1 MNNNFMFADF
11 MNIMYKILVLSV
23 LVMSFGF
30 ARTSGKFNSA
40 DSFLDR
46 ANNHNKPLIIEDGR
60 SGNEEASL
68 KWKRRHKRRKK
79 APNRRPRRG
88 K

>member
-1 MNNNFMFADF
+1 
-11 MNIMYKILVLSV
+11 MNIMYKILALSI

-30 ARTSGKFNSA
+30 ARTSGKFNSF
-40 DSFLDR
+40 DSFFER
-46 ANNHNKPLIIEDGR
+46 ASSQNKPLVLQDER
-60 SGNEEASL
+60 SGNAEDSL

>member
-1 MNNNFMFADF
+1 
-11 MNIMYKILVLSV
+11 MNIMYKILVLSI

-30 ARTSGKFNSA
+30 TRTSGKFNSA

-46 ANNHNKPLIIEDGR
+46 ANSHNKTLVLSDER
-60 SGNEEASL
+60 SGNEDASL

>member
-1 MNNNFMFADF
+1 
-11 MNIMYKILVLSV
+11 MNIVYKILVLSI
-23 LVMSFGF
+23 LIMSFGF

-46 ANNHNKPLIIEDGR
+46 VNSHNKTLVLSDER
-60 SGNEEASL
+60 SGNEDASL

-79 APNRRPRRG
+79 APNRKPRRG

>member
-1 MNNNFMFADF
+1 
-11 MNIMYKILVLSV
+11 MNIMYKILVLSI

-30 ARTSGKFNSA
+30 ARTSGKFNSF
-40 DSFLDR
+40 DSFFDR
-46 ANNHNKPLIIEDGR
+46 ANNHNKPLFIEEER

>member
-1 MNNNFMFADF
+1 
-11 MNIMYKILVLSV
+11 MNIMYKILVLSI

-30 ARTSGKFNSA
+30 ARTSGNF
-40 DSFLDR
+40 DSFDSFFER
-46 ANNHNKPLIIEDGR
+46 ANNNNKPLMIEDER
-60 SGNEEASL
+60 PGNEGASL

>member
-1 MNNNFMFADF
+1 
-11 MNIMYKILVLSV
+11 MNIMYKILVLSI

-30 ARTSGKFNSA
+30 ARTSGKFNSF
-40 DSFLDR
+40 DSFFDR
-46 ANNHNKPLIIEDGR
+46 ANNYNKPLFVEGER

>member
-1 MNNNFMFADF
+1 
-11 MNIMYKILVLSV
+11 MNIMYKILVLSI

-30 ARTSGKFNSA
+30 TRTSGKFNSL
-40 DSFLDR
+40 DSFFDR
-46 ANNHNKPLIIEDGR
+46 VNNNNKPLIIGDER

-79 APNRRPRRG
+79 APNRRPKRG

>member
-1 MNNNFMFADF
+1 
-11 MNIMYKILVLSV
+11 MNIMYKILVLSI

-30 ARTSGKFNSA
+30 ARTSGKFNSF
-40 DSFLDR
+40 DSFFERL
-46 ANNHNKPLIIEDGR
+46 NNQNKPLVLQDER
-60 SGNEEASL
+60 SGGAEDSL

>member
-1 MNNNFMFADF
+1 
-11 MNIMYKILVLSV
+11 MNIMYKILVLSI
-23 LVMSFGF
+23 LVMSFGL
-30 ARTSGKFNSA
+30 ARTSGKFNSS
-40 DSFLDR
+40 DSFFDR
-46 ANNHNKPLIIEDGR
+46 ANNGNKPLVIADER

>member
-1 MNNNFMFADF
+1 ML
-11 MNIMYKILVLSV
+11 IMSL
-23 LVMSFGF
+23 GF

-46 ANNHNKPLIIEDGR
+46 VNSHNKTLIFSDER
-60 SGNEEASL
+60 SGDEENSL

>member
-1 MNNNFMFADF
+1 
-11 MNIMYKILVLSV
+11 MNIMYKILALSI

-46 ANNHNKPLIIEDGR
+46 VNSHNKTLMLSDER
-60 SGNEEASL
+60 SGDEENSL
-68 KWKRRHKRRKK
+68 KWKRRHKKRKK
-79 APNRRPRRG
+79 SRRPQRG
-88 K
+88 R

>member
-1 MNNNFMFADF
+1 
-11 MNIMYKILVLSV
+11 MNIIYKILVLSI

-30 ARTSGKFNSA
+30 ARTSGKFNSF
-40 DSFLDR
+40 DGFFDR
-46 ANNHNKPLIIEDGR
+46 TNNHNKPLFIEDER
-60 SGNEEASL
+60 SGNEGASL

>member
-1 MNNNFMFADF
+1 
-11 MNIMYKILVLSV
+11 MNIMYKILVLSILV
-23 LVMSFGF
+23 LSFGF
-30 ARTSGKFNSA
+30 TRSSGKFNSF
-40 DSFLDR
+40 DSFFER
-46 ANNHNKPLIIEDGR
+46 ANNQNKPLVLQDER
-60 SGNEEASL
+60 PGNEEASL

>member
-1 MNNNFMFADF
+1 MLK
-11 MNIMYKILVLSV
+11 IYKILLVCTLVLSCT
-23 LVMSFGF
+23 F
-30 ARTSGKFNSA
+30 ARTSGKYEVPE
-40 DSFLDR
+40 SFM
-46 ANNHNKPLIIEDGR
+46 R
-60 SGNEEASL
+60 SKISGSNDKVFTPSETKENDNSL

>member
-1 MNNNFMFADF
+1 MNNNFMFTGF

-46 ANNHNKPLIIEDGR
+46 VNSHNKTLVLSDER
-60 SGNEEASL
+60 SGNEDASL

-79 APNRRPRRG
+79 APNRKPRRG

>member
-1 MNNNFMFADF
+1 MNV
-11 MNIMYKILVLSV
+11 MYKILALSV
-23 LVMSFGF
+23 LVVSFGF
-30 ARTSGKFNSA
+30 TRTSGKFNSS
-40 DSFLDR
+40 DGFFERTS
-46 ANNHNKPLIIEDGR
+46 NHNKPLFIEDER
-60 SGNEEASL
+60 SGNEGASL

>member
-1 MNNNFMFADF
+1 
-11 MNIMYKILVLSV
+11 MNIMYKILVLSI

-30 ARTSGKFNSA
+30 ARTSGKFNSF
-40 DSFLDR
+40 DSFFER
-46 ANNHNKPLIIEDGR
+46 ANNQKKPLVLQDER